1 MSRRLLALA
10 PVVAAL
16 TLAAPALGAQ
26 AQSVT
31 ATGSAEVKVKPTD
44 RHSSASIA
52 AAVVAAEKQ
61 AVPQAL
67 IAAHAKALLYAQDS
81 GLTLGSVLSVSDAQ
95 SGQIFV
101 GPPGIEGNIGPFGP
115 GNYCGTVR
123 RPIVRKVNGRRKLIG
138 FKKVHMCF
146 VPAFAGSTLTVT
158 YAAT

>member
-1 MSRRLLALA
+1 MFRRSLALT

-16 TLAAPALGAQ
+16 ILAAPAVAAE

-31 ATGSAEVKVKPTD
+31 ATGSAEVKVKPAD

-61 AVPQAL
+61 AVPKAL
-67 IAAHAKALLYAQDS
+67 IAAHAQALLYAQDT
-81 GLTLGSVLSVSDAQ
+81 GLTLGSLLSVSDAQ
-95 SGQIFV
+95 SGQFFGG
-101 GPPGIEGNIGPFGP
+101 GPGVEGNIGPFGP

-123 RPIVRKVNGRRKLIG
+123 RPIVRKVNGKRKVIG
-138 FKKVHMCF
+138 TKKVHMCF
-146 VPAFAGSTLTVT
+146 VPGFAGSTLTVT